1 MPCLQ
6 QRRAR
11 GDAASL
17 TDGMPVPAILLAVVL
32 LLSTF
37 TSPGAT
43 TCQFPEPT
51 AWPHDATGP
60 FPALDPPVT
69 CAPGS
74 VDARTNHGAYSLPK
88 AAAAAAAAKN
98 IYINGQATV
107 YDNSLEETFV
117 TATKPVR
124 AALLSPDYKSWVCD
138 KNPHCQEPATDEQYI
153 MVALKLA
160 KGERA
165 DIVLMTEEN
174 FGLSQVNET
183 VKGNSTKYSG
193 GFPYDGPGEP
203 LSGPHLAT
211 IRKAAAAMEIYV
223 VAPFR
228 MHLGPGR
235 SYNGAV
241 VIGKDGELMNS
252 TAGVPYYQKV
262 FPCLGYPIPGL
273 SDDSPNGTQP
283 YGSVDHGGETPLIPG
298 QQGVQAWDLPGIGR
312 IAILI
317 CFDVN
322 FMELWHQAYALGA
335 QVVFWP
341 SEMATPD
348 RDMISLARL
357 FRYHI
362 VANGH
367 PGAIIDSTG
376 TTVSDFKT
384 LPGGPARQ
392 ASVLTGTL
400 DLDATWVHEK

>member
-1 MPCLQ
+1 MPCTFP
-6 QRRAR
+6 
-11 GDAASL
+11 DAAV
-17 TDGMPVPAILLAVVL
+17 GAP
-32 LLSTF
+32 TF
-37 TSPGAT
+37 NR
-43 TCQFPEPT
+43 
-51 AWPHDATGP
+51 D
-60 FPALDPPVT
+60 VT

-74 VDARTNHGAYSLPK
+74 NNSLTDHGIFTPGAGGSVASEYIQNAKNTMMKKKKKNKKSSSSMYVDAKPMVYDMSSFLESFVDSSSGQVK
-88 AAAAAAAAKN
+88 AAVGISSNDLKVLKPMLQLAKADGAQ
-98 IYINGQATV
+98 I
-107 YDNSLEETFV
+107 
-117 TATKPVR
+117 
-124 AALLSPDYKSWVCD
+124 ALL
-138 KNPHCQEPATDEQYI
+138 
-153 MVALKLA
+153 
-160 KGERA
+160 
-165 DIVLMTEEN
+165 TEED
-174 FGLSQVNET
+174 FGT
-183 VKGNSTKYSG
+183 TGA
-193 GFPYDGPGEP
+193 GEP
-203 LSGPHLAT
+203 LTGPHLTGLQAVA
-211 IRKAAAAMEIYV
+211 KAIGIYV